1 MKKEDVISNRIWKD
15 TGRRVDGKRLYI
27 SVLGHYAL
35 VLDGRNLIGLTR
47 VQMAKGGIDVNK
59 SGC

>member
-1 MKKEDVISNRIWKD
+1 MKKGDVISNRIWKD

-35 VLDGRNLIGLTR
+35 ELDGRNLIGLTR
-47 VQMAKGGIDVNK
+47 EQMAKGGIDVNK